1 MIFHGLKDPLESLTT
16 IYSQIVLE
24 QGFFFRIPLSSPAM
38 SASKSGEQEQ
48 VCGVNDPIFLLRNE
62 HTSLLGQ
69 LWLLEHTE
77 KTNETI
83 AEILQALMR
92 DSEVHFKREALL
104 LQALDEKLELGGRSF
119 HRLVREHATLLKM
132 ARQFLGTR
140 VLITGDS
147 EGGECLAQQLGEFVR
162 QFLGHI
168 NHVEKVVYL
177 LARTRL
183 SRQHQKQLAKLIL
196 TV

>member
-1 MIFHGLKDPLESLTT
+1 MLAT
-16 IYSQIVLE
+16 
-24 QGFFFRIPLSSPAM
+24 
-38 SASKSGEQEQ
+38 KSTEQEH
-48 VCGVNDPIFLLRNE
+48 VCEIDDPIFLLRNE
-62 HTSLLGQ
+62 QTSLLGQ

-77 KTNETI
+77 NANETI
-83 AEILQALMR
+83 TEILQALMR
-92 DSEVHFKREALL
+92 DSEVHFKRETLL

-119 HRLVREHATLLKM
+119 HRLIIEHAILLKM
-132 ARQFLGTR
+132 GRQFLGTR
-140 VLITGDS
+140 VLISGDS
-147 EGGECLAQQLGEFVR
+147 QGWECLAQQLGEFVR
-162 QFLGHI
+162 QFRGHI